1 LLVLAAVLGVVIS
14 FLVYWLLKLIADIQ
28 MWVFTDLPKDLGFH
42 GAPPWWPLLP
52 LAVAGAIVGAVI
64 RYLPGRGGHSPA
76 DGFKAGGVALPAELP
91 GILVAGVASLGLG
104 AVVGPEAPAIALGGG
119 LAVLVVKLARRDMP
133 ASTYAVIAAAGSFA
147 GISTLLGNPLAGA
160 FLLLEA
166 SGLGGPLATIVLIPG
181 LLGAGL
187 GTLIFLG
194 LNAWTGYGT
203 FSLTVPNLP
212 PAAHLD
218 VAQIGWAL
226 AIGLAA
232 AVVSSGIKRLA
243 LFIRPHVGR
252 RLLLLLTPLAGLAV
266 AGLAIA
272 FGEATGQ
279 PSSDVLFS
287 GQTALTPLLEHAASY
302 TVGTL
307 VLLIVCKGLAYSIS
321 LSSFRGGP
329 TFPGMFIGAAG
340 RIALSHLPGL
350 PMIAGAA
357 IGIGAMTAGMLQ
369 LPMTAVLL
377 TTLFLGADGVKTM
390 PLVIVAVVASFV
402 LSKWLAGHHPNPR
415 SPNQKRRP
423 SPRKSANHAADRKQ
437 RPIPALIGATRSPN
451 SSRIPRS
458 IWVPSAESST
468 ASCSKPPMAA
478 SSPPPCSS
486 TSAATDSSWAR

>member
-1 LLVLAAVLGVVIS
+1 MTTPKDPFAVLRTKKYLALLILAAVLGVVIS
-14 FLVYWLLKLIADIQ
+14 FLIYWYLKLITEMQ
-28 MWVFTDLPKDLGFH
+28 TWVFTDLPKGLGFH
-42 GAPPWWPLLP
+42 GEPPWWPLLP
-52 LAVAGAIVGAVI
+52 LAVAGVIVGAVI

-76 DGFKAGGVALPAELP
+76 DGFKAGGVAQPNELP
-91 GILVAGVASLGLG
+91 GIFLAALATLGLG
-104 AVVGPEAPAIALGGG
+104 AVLGPEAPLIALGGG
-119 LAVLVVKLARRDMP
+119 LAFLAVKLARRDVP
-133 ASTYAVIAAAGSFA
+133 ASTGAIIAATGSFA
-147 GISTLLGNPLAGA
+147 AISTLFGNPLAAA

-166 SGLGGPLATIVLIPG
+166 SGLGGPMATIALIPG

-187 GTLIFLG
+187 GTLVFLG

-212 PAAHLD
+212 AAAHLD
-218 VAQIGWAL
+218 VAQIGWAV

-243 LFIRPHVGR
+243 LFMRPHVER
-252 RLLLLLTPLAGLAV
+252 RLLLLTPLAGLAI

-272 FGEATGQ
+272 FGEGTGK

-287 GQTALTPLLEHAASY
+287 GQTALTPLLEHAATY

-340 RIALSHLPGL
+340 GIALSHLPGL

-377 TTLFLGADGVKTM
+377 TTLFLGTDGIKTM
-390 PLVIVAVVASFV
+390 PLIIVAVVVSFV
-402 LSKWLAGHHPNPR
+402 LSKWLAG
-415 SPNQKRRP
+415 
-423 SPRKSANHAADRKQ
+423 
-437 RPIPALIGATRSPN
+437 
-451 SSRIPRS
+451 
-458 IWVPSAESST
+458 
-468 ASCSKPPMAA
+468 
-478 SSPPPCSS
+478 PPPEPKVPEPEE
-486 TSAATDSSWAR
+486 ATVPPQVR

>member
-1 LLVLAAVLGVVIS
+1 MSVTTPKDPFAVLRTKKYLALLILAAVLGVVIS
-14 FLVYWLLKLIADIQ
+14 FLIYWYLKLITEMQ
-28 MWVFTDLPKDLGFH
+28 TWVFTDLPKGLGFH
-42 GAPPWWPLLP
+42 GEPPWWPLLP
-52 LAVAGAIVGAVI
+52 LAVAGVIVGAVI

-76 DGFKAGGVALPAELP
+76 DGFKAGGVAQPNELP
-91 GILVAGVASLGLG
+91 GIFLAALATLGLG
-104 AVVGPEAPAIALGGG
+104 AVLGPEAPLIALGGG
-119 LAVLVVKLARRDMP
+119 LAFLAVKLARRDVP
-133 ASTYAVIAAAGSFA
+133 ASTGAIIAATGSFA
-147 GISTLLGNPLAGA
+147 AISTLFGNPLAAA

-166 SGLGGPLATIVLIPG
+166 SGLGGPMATIALIPG

-187 GTLIFLG
+187 GTLVFLG

-212 PAAHLD
+212 AAAHLD
-218 VAQIGWAL
+218 VAQIGWAV

-243 LFIRPHVGR
+243 LFMRPHVER
-252 RLLLLLTPLAGLAV
+252 RLLLLTPLAGLAI

-272 FGEATGQ
+272 FGEGTGK

-287 GQTALTPLLEHAASY
+287 GQTALTPLLEHAATY

-340 RIALSHLPGL
+340 GIALSHLPGL

-377 TTLFLGADGVKTM
+377 TTLFLGTDGIKTM
-390 PLVIVAVVASFV
+390 PLIIVAVVVSFV
-402 LSKWLAGHHPNPR
+402 LSKWLAG
-415 SPNQKRRP
+415 
-423 SPRKSANHAADRKQ
+423 
-437 RPIPALIGATRSPN
+437 
-451 SSRIPRS
+451 
-458 IWVPSAESST
+458 
-468 ASCSKPPMAA
+468 
-478 SSPPPCSS
+478 PPPEPKVPEPEE
-486 TSAATDSSWAR
+486 ATVPPQVR